1 MNSAPPRRQG
11 LLGWIT
17 SRSQSRS
24 STVRDGRD
32 SALEAMGCGVDLQI
46 SMYYYT
52 LYVYIYIYIY
62 ILDMSLPPHA
72 ALPPISDS
80 VESKN
85 IRHSKPQKKI
95 EIQFITILRLF

>member
-11 LLGWIT
+11 LGWIT

-46 SMYYYT
+46 SYVL
-52 LYVYIYIYIY
+52 LYIIIYIYF
-62 ILDMSLPPHA
+62 LDMSLPQHA
-72 ALPPISDS
+72 ALPPISNS
-80 VESKN
+80 VESK
-85 IRHSKPQKKI
+85 KY
-95 EIQFITILRLF
+95 